1 MGKEFS
7 FLQLALTGLHER
19 PAYALQ
25 AMTNR
30 TSQDELC
37 RNYMGAVI
45 FHMPQRIIFVEP
57 LIMKCLIVDDN
68 KMARMAL
75 KQLVSQ
81 IHSLELIAECTNAI
95 EAYNQLGSNAVDLL
109 FLDIEMPDIS
119 GIDLIKKLGN
129 KKPLIIFTTAKKE
142 YAVEAFELNVVDYL
156 VKPVSQA
163 RLLQA
168 VEKAQEALDSNKE
181 EVKIEEQGFVFV
193 KDNGMLK
200 RISIEDILFLE
211 AMGDYVKVH
220 TPQKF
225 HVVHATLKSIEE
237 KLPASKFLRV
247 HRSYIVAINKIDFI
261 QEGTITIGKTT
272 IPVADTHKTNLN
284 KRLNLL

>member
-1 MGKEFS
+1 
-7 FLQLALTGLHER
+7 
-19 PAYALQ
+19 
-25 AMTNR
+25 
-30 TSQDELC
+30 
-37 RNYMGAVI
+37 
-45 FHMPQRIIFVEP
+45 
-57 LIMKCLIVDDN
+57 
-68 KMARMAL
+68 
-75 KQLVSQ
+75 
-81 IHSLELIAECTNAI
+81 
-95 EAYNQLGSNAVDLL
+95 
-109 FLDIEMPDIS
+109 
-119 GIDLIKKLGN
+119 
-129 KKPLIIFTTAKKE
+129 
-142 YAVEAFELNVVDYL
+142 VVDYL
-156 VKPVSQA
+156 IKPVSQG

-168 VEKAQEALDSNKE
+168 VDKAQEAIDSDKE
-181 EVKIEEQGFVFV
+181 ELKIEEQGFVFV

-237 KLPASKFLRV
+237 KLPVSKFLRV

-272 IPVADTHKTNLN
+272 IPVADTHKANLN

>member
-1 MGKEFS
+1 
-7 FLQLALTGLHER
+7 AL
-19 PAYALQ
+19 
-25 AMTNR
+25 
-30 TSQDELC
+30 
-37 RNYMGAVI
+37 
-45 FHMPQRIIFVEP
+45 
-57 LIMKCLIVDDN
+57 
-68 KMARMAL
+68 
-75 KQLVSQ
+75 
-81 IHSLELIAECTNAI
+81 
-95 EAYNQLGSNAVDLL
+95 EAYNYLNTEQIDLL
-109 FLDIEMPDIS
+109 LLDIEMPGMT
-119 GIDLIKKLGN
+119 GIELTKKLGN
-129 KKPLIIFTTAKKE
+129 KSPLIIFTTAKKE

-181 EVKIEEQGFVFV
+181 EVKIEEQSFVFV

-200 RISIEDILFLE
+200 RISIDDILFLE

-272 IPVADTHKTNLN
+272 IPVADTHKTSLN

>member
-1 MGKEFS
+1 
-7 FLQLALTGLHER
+7 
-19 PAYALQ
+19 
-25 AMTNR
+25 
-30 TSQDELC
+30 
-37 RNYMGAVI
+37 
-45 FHMPQRIIFVEP
+45 
-57 LIMKCLIVDDN
+57 MKCIIVDDN

-75 KQLVSQ
+75 KQLVGQ
-81 IHSLELIAECTNAI
+81 VQNLELVAECTNAM
-95 EAYNQLGSNAVDLL
+95 EAYNQLANNGIDLI
-109 FLDIEMPDIS
+109 FLDIEMPELS

-129 KKPLIIFTTAKKE
+129 KKPLIIFTTAKTD

-156 VKPVSQA
+156 VKPINQA

-168 VEKAQEALDSNKE
+168 VEKAQEALDSNKQ
-181 EVKIEEQGFVFV
+181 EVKVEEQGFVFV

-220 TPQKF
+220 TAPKF

-237 KLPASKFLRV
+237 KLPATKFLRV

-261 QEGTITIGKTT
+261 QEGTISIGKTT
-272 IPVADTHKTNLN
+272 IPVADTHKANLN